1 MAATTYTP
9 DAPTAWGS
17 DDPLGEVLHLLRMS
31 GVFYTRSE
39 FTEPWALALPAL
51 PDCLMFHVVTEG
63 EAWLEEDGADPIALA
78 PGALALVPHGEGHRL
93 SSAPDIP
100 AADLFDVPR
109 EPVGERYEIL
119 RHGGGGAPTTM
130 VCGAVRFDHPAVAH
144 LASVLP
150 RRILV
155 EASGDTGGASPERA
169 WMQGTLALMAA
180 EAARR
185 QPGGEALITRLAD
198 VLVVQAVRTWLLE
211 APEAHAG
218 WLGAL
223 RDPQVGRAL
232 LAVHRDP
239 ERTWTVEALAAEAAQ
254 SRSAF
259 AARFAGLVGE
269 PPMRYVTRWRMHVAA
284 TVLRE
289 EDATV
294 VEVADRLG
302 YASEAAFSRAFK
314 RVVGVPPSE
323 AREAFASV

>member
-1 MAATTYTP
+1 MT
-9 DAPTAWGS
+9 
-17 DDPLGEVLHLLRMS
+17 
-31 GVFYTRSE
+31 GVFYTQSE
-39 FTEPWALALPAL
+39 FTEPWALALPPL
-51 PDCLMFHVVTEG
+51 PNCLMFHVVTEG

-93 SSAPDIP
+93 SSAPDVP

-119 RHGGGGAPTTM
+119 RHGGGGTPTTM
-130 VCGAVRFDHPAVAH
+130 VCGAVRLDHPAVGH
-144 LASVLP
+144 LAAVLP

-155 EASGDTGGASPERA
+155 EAGGDGHAGSLSPERA

-198 VLVVQAVRTWLLE
+198 ALVVQAVRTWLLE
-211 APEAHAG
+211 APEDRAG

-223 RDPQVGRAL
+223 RDPHVGRAL

-239 ERTWTVEALAAEAAQ
+239 ERAWTVGALAAEAAQ

-259 AARFAGLVGE
+259 AARFADLVGE

-289 EDATV
+289 ENATV

-302 YASEAAFSRAFK
+302 HASEAAFSRAFK
-314 RVVGVPPSE
+314 RVVGVPPSA
-323 AREAFASV
+323 AREGVDA